1 MRKYLVAAA
10 ITVLAIGAIAGLSVG
25 QHALIGARDAQ
36 AASAPY
42 SQQPTIARHFESL
55 GVAAG
60 AVIQTAVFDLSNV
73 TECIAYAD
81 NSGGAATRALNAD
94 CIGADGTTVI
104 FRVANTVAIAGRGL
118 TAWGS
123 SVAAAAAPTG
133 VVIVPGG
140 TCKKMQFT
148 LAAAGAAAGSLAVDC
163 R

>member
-1 MRKYLVAAA
+1 MKKLLAATIGLVALAA
-10 ITVLAIGAIAGLSVG
+10 AVAILSPKSA
-25 QHALIGARDAQ
+25 HAV
-36 AASAPY
+36 SAPY
-42 SQQPTIARHFESL
+42 AQSSTIARHFESL

-60 AVIQTAVFDLSNV
+60 AVIQTAVLDLSNV

-81 NSGGAATRALNAD
+81 NSLGGATRALTAD
-94 CIGADGTTVI
+94 CIGADGTTI
-104 FRVANTVAIAGRGL
+104 IYRVSNTVGIASRGL

-123 SVAAAAAPTG
+123 SVAAAAAPAGTT
-133 VVIVPGG
+133 IQPGA